1 MKWILWVSALSIEI
15 SSFLIF
21 FYEQS
26 YDKSLVFLC
35 CCLMMSKWKRFG
47 CCIFM
52 NCCRRLDEL
61 LGRDSWNSWD
71 VDFLAAAGITWTLQ
85 QCAQQGCSH
94 QLQEKAFSQFRA
106 GGQSFPSVTLLCTST
121 PCVTGIWGW
130 WRAGDSWCQRCDCG
144 WGSEQW
150 SFSWGALFAL
160 EGAAEG
166 SSDSFRT
173 PSMDESLML
182 QHKSFFSFF
191 PVWSYFPISI
201 MRWSPRDFSCIIQ
214 RQKYSPFL
222 L

>member
-106 GGQSFPSVTLLCTST
+106 GASPSLLSHCCAPAHRVWLQSEGDEGLGTLGVKDVTVAEVQSSEAFHGVPCLHWKEQLRDPVIPSGPPPWMKVSCCST
-121 PCVTGIWGW
+121 RP
-130 WRAGDSWCQRCDCG
+130 
-144 WGSEQW
+144 
-150 SFSWGALFAL
+150 SFLSFQ
-160 EGAAEG
+160 
-166 SSDSFRT
+166 SD
-173 PSMDESLML
+173 L
-182 QHKSFFSFF
+182 
-191 PVWSYFPISI
+191 ISQY
-201 MRWSPRDFSCIIQ
+201 P
-214 RQKYSPFL
+214 
-222 L
+222 